1 MSKSEH
7 KKSDKD
13 SKPVAEAAAA
23 QGESVE
29 QNDAG
34 VDPFLEVGNQL
45 ATVQAERDDFRERWL
60 RAQAELE
67 NYRKRSQKEL
77 EQERQYRSLPVAR
90 DVLPALDNLQRAL
103 QVAKTSKDVD
113 QLLQGVQMV
122 ATQLQEALTRHAVV
136 PIEAVG
142 KPFDPNLHE
151 AIQQA
156 PSKDHPP
163 MTILHEVERG
173 YQMYDRVVRP
183 SKVIVSVAPA
193 E

>member
-1 MSKSEH
+1 MSKAQQSNPT
-7 KKSDKD
+7 DD
-13 SKPVAEAAAA
+13 FGAGLDDAAESTK
-23 QGESVE
+23 G
-29 QNDAG
+29 NGG
-34 VDPFLEVGNQL
+34 VDPFLETGSQL
-45 ATVQAERDDFRERWL
+45 AALQTERDDLKDRLL
-60 RAQAELE
+60 RSQAELE
-67 NYRKRSQKEL
+67 NYRKRAQKEL
-77 EQERQYRSLPVAR
+77 DQERQYRSLPVVR

-103 QVAKTSKDVD
+103 DSAKKSKDVD

-122 ATQLQEALTRHAVV
+122 AKGLEEKLKGHAVV
-136 PIEAVG
+136 AIDCVG

-163 MTILHEVERG
+163 MTVLHEVERG

>member
-1 MSKSEH
+1 MTKSHHQKHNE
-7 KKSDKD
+7 DPNPAAD
-13 SKPVAEAAAA
+13 EASP
-23 QGESVE
+23 QGESVD
-29 QNDAG
+29 QIDPN
-34 VDPFLEVGNQL
+34 VDPFIEAGEL

-77 EQERQYRSLPVAR
+77 DQERQYRSLPVVR
-90 DVLPALDNLQRAL
+90 DVLPALDNLQRAI
-103 QVAKTSKDVD
+103 QMAKTAKDND
-113 QLLQGVQMV
+113 QLIKGVQMV
-122 ATQLQEALTRHAVV
+122 AQQFEEALARHAVV
-136 PIEAVG
+136 AIEAVG

-163 MTILHEVERG
+163 MTVLRDVEKG

-183 SKVIVSVAPA
+183 TKVIVSVAA